1 MADKPYLP
9 QPYFALSDQWSSR
22 VIVDHAGRPA
32 LRCTIT
38 PAALKFGIIR
48 MGSISTVQTVTL
60 TNVGYVPVMVS
71 EIDLV
76 GDFVVSHDMPPT
88 GIIPVDGVVT
98 FEVQFKPLRVGI
110 ATGGLYIDT
119 NVSKV
124 REFIPLLGSG
134 QASDSAN
141 ASFSVTTLDFSN
153 VTINTT
159 SASKTVVITNTG
171 EEDLTISAISVSGQ
185 FAATLSTPV
194 TLSTGGTA
202 TIVVTFKPT
211 SVGAKTGTLT
221 VTHDGDG
228 DISVALSG
236 TGVTAST
243 KPTISISNAVI
254 EAVTENAKVSASA
267 TSLSFS
273 DTTVGS
279 SSAALSLV
287 LTNSGGKDASI
298 TGLTLSDPQFTF
310 GTGAAVGTTIPSG
323 GSVNVRVLM
332 TPASAG
338 EISGILG
345 ITTDAKTGSAFSVSL
360 SGSGVAKKETLD
372 RISISGNQFVN
383 ESGKAVRLISTN
395 WFGME
400 GTNYTPHGTWT
411 IPWKN
416 IIDDIA
422 SMGFNCIRFPFS
434 GDTTT
439 AGRTPPTTAID
450 KEANPD
456 LVGLSSLAILDL
468 YIDYCKTKGIYVVLD
483 HHRRTAG
490 DGADGSP
497 VDGSYTTADWY
508 NSWGIMA
515 SRYADDTTV
524 IGADLHN
531 EPHNLSWAD
540 WNSYA
545 TGCAEHILTL
555 APKWIFFVE
564 GVGTNSDNTST
575 WWGGALKDVATNPV
589 TLSVANKVA
598 YSPHEYGQS
607 VGSQQWL
614 STDSNPVSGY
624 PSNLYAVWDSMWGFI
639 FKNNI
644 APIWIGEFGGKFGVD
659 GSGNTGVANGTV
671 EKQWVQTLITYLNG
685 DFNGNGTNDL
695 AAGKKG
701 LSCAYWGYNP
711 NSADTGG
718 LVQDDWVT
726 HQTVKLDLLANLF
739 G

>member
-1 MADKPYLP
+1 MADKPYIP

-22 VIVDHAGRPA
+22 VITDQAGRPA

-38 PAALKFGIIR
+38 PAALKFGVIK

-60 TNVGYVPVMVS
+60 TNVGYVPVAVS

-76 GDFVVSHDMPPT
+76 GDFVVSHDMPAT

-98 FEVQFKPLRVGI
+98 FEVQFKPLRIGI

-134 QASDSAN
+134 QASDTAS
-141 ASFSVTTLDFSN
+141 ASFSVTALDFSN

-171 EEDLTISAISVSGQ
+171 EETLTISAISVSGQ
-185 FAATLSTPV
+185 FAASLTTPV
-194 TLSTGGTA
+194 TLDTGESA
-202 TIVVTFKPT
+202 TISVTFKPT

-228 DISVALSG
+228 DTTVSLSG
-236 TGVTAST
+236 TGVTAT
-243 KPTISISNAVI
+243 TTPTISISNAVI
-254 EAVTENAKVSASA
+254 EAVTESASVSASA

-287 LTNSGGKDASI
+287 LSNSGGTAASI
-298 TGLTLSDPQFTF
+298 TGLSLSDPQFTF
-310 GTGAAVGTTIPSG
+310 GSGAVVGTTIPA
-323 GSVNVRVLM
+323 GSSVTLRVLM

-338 EISGILG
+338 AVSGILA
-345 ITTDAKTGSAFSVSL
+345 ITTDAETGDSFTISL
-360 SGSGVAKKETLD
+360 TGSGVAKKETLD
-372 RISISGNQFVN
+372 RISISGNQFVD
-383 ESGKAVRLISTN
+383 ESGNPVRLVSAN

-400 GTNYTPHGTWT
+400 GTNYTPHGTWSV
-411 IPWKN
+411 PWKSV
-416 IIDDIA
+416 IDDIA
-422 SMGFNCIRFPFS
+422 SMGFNSIRFPFS

-439 AGRTPPTTAID
+439 TGRTPPTTAID
-450 KEANPD
+450 ADANPD

-468 YIDYCKTKGIYVVLD
+468 YIDYCKTKGLYVILD

-497 VDGSYTTADWY
+497 VDSSYTEADWQE
-508 NSWGIMA
+508 SWRVMA

-531 EPHNLSWAD
+531 EPYNLTWAE
-540 WNSYA
+540 WATYA
-545 TGCAEHILTL
+545 KNCAEYILTV

-564 GVGTNSDNTST
+564 GVGTNSDNTQT
-575 WWGGALKDVATNPV
+575 WWGGALKDVATNPI
-589 TLSVANKVA
+589 TLSVANKIA

-607 VGSQQWL
+607 VGSQSWL
-614 STDSNPVSGY
+614 STDSNAVTNY
-624 PSNLYAVWDSMWGFI
+624 PNNLYTIWDSMWGFI
-639 FKNNI
+639 YKNNI

-659 GSGNTGVANGTV
+659 GSGNTGVANGTY

-685 DFNGNGTNDL
+685 DFDGNGTSDL
-695 AAGKKG
+695 TSGKKG
-701 LSCAYWGYNP
+701 LSCAYWCYNP